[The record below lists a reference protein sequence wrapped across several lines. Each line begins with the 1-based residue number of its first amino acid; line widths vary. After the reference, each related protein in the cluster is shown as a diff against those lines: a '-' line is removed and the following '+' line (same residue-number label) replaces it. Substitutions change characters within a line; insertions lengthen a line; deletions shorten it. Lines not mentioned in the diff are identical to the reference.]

1 MRQTEQRIHFYGKR
15 KTQTNAHN
23 YYIERV
29 VYGDTKEEAIL
40 KLEETFE
47 IQEVV

>member
-1 MRQTEQRIHFYGKR
+1 MLKTQRIHFYGRK

-29 VYGDTKEEAIL
+29 VYGDTPEEAIQ
-40 KLEETFE
+40 KLEEKFE
-47 IQEVV
+47 IEEIV